1 MKIQTRT
8 LLIVGATIFILVFA
22 MNFLAQFFILA
33 SYAQIEQGES
43 AINVERVTSQIEF
56 EKENFGEKVRDWAVW
71 DDTYQFMA
79 DRNPEYA
86 KSVLDPPSSYE
97 SLQINGVLFYNTSGN
112 YYDGRWYTLQKTSQ
126 IDIPQDIKD
135 YFTSHPDLL
144 KDSQGGAGKQGFI
157 LLPDGLCMISLHPI
171 FPSSGEG
178 SSRGTLIMIRYYD
191 NARVNALQERAHI
204 PVTMMPLNDRMRSTD
219 PMVIQLTDPGAPV
232 IISRVHDSSTL
243 LSNTLIYDI
252 ENKPVV
258 LLKVTTSR
266 DVYQQAIATVTFL
279 LAAFLIIAII
289 FVVIIE
295 LLLRRYIVNPLTDM
309 DSAMKVIGQKRDLSE
324 RLPVSGDDEIS
335 SLKSSLN
342 TMLQELQESQ
352 IQLALQ
358 SKQLAEANR
367 KANLYLDIYLDV
379 LTYEI
384 MNAIFVLSGYADILK
399 NRVGENEKIYALRMI
414 ETIKKSRYV
423 IRNIETISKIYKHP
437 PEQKPTNLG
446 NVITKEINANTG
458 INIRCINC
466 DFPVLADEMLQ
477 VVFQNLLSNSIK
489 SSGSEIEIA
498 VSVEDQPDGM
508 VLVSLTDTGKGIPDD
523 MKPTIF
529 DRFMQGSEKRSS
541 YGLGLHIAKMLI
553 EAYGGKIWADD
564 RVKGHPEQG
573 AAIRFTLKKG

>member
-1 MKIQTRT
+1 MTGSAANQSKVYWLVAIGFTI
-8 LLIVGATIFILVFA
+8 LISFYSTIYSLTHGIDEVFPFFYFLPIILFVYFYPHRGVIFSLIISTIFLLLVYYFSNNNPNLVAVSTAWFVIFITIGVVTSSFAEGLKAEEKKYLGIFENSQAGIFTFNLVSLRILEMNGKCALMLRHDRKDLIDKDLSRILVDSVNRDLFITEIKSHPNIGERELLFHIRGGA
-22 MNFLAQFFILA
+22 VRQFLVSA
-33 SYAQIEQGES
+33 SRTEDDIVICS
-43 AINVERVTSQIEF
+43 AIDVTERKLAERVIQKARDDLEHR
-56 EKENFGEKVRDWAVW
+56 VRQRTNELLRANDELKAEIQV
-71 DDTYQFMA
+71 
-79 DRNPEYA
+79 
-86 KSVLDPPSSYE
+86 
-97 SLQINGVLFYNTSGN
+97 I
-112 YYDGRWYTLQKTSQ
+112 TLQ
-126 IDIPQDIKD
+126 DI
-135 YFTSHPDLL
+135 T
-144 KDSQGGAGKQGFI
+144 
-157 LLPDGLCMISLHPI
+157 
-171 FPSSGEG
+171 
-178 SSRGTLIMIRYYD
+178 
-191 NARVNALQERAHI
+191 ERKHAEE
-204 PVTMMPLNDRMRSTD
+204 V
-219 PMVIQLTDPGAPV
+219 
-232 IISRVHDSSTL
+232 
-243 LSNTLIYDI
+243 
-252 ENKPVV
+252 
-258 LLKVTTSR
+258 
-266 DVYQQAIATVTFL
+266 
-279 LAAFLIIAII
+279 
-289 FVVIIE
+289 
-295 LLLRRYIVNPLTDM
+295 
-309 DSAMKVIGQKRDLSE
+309 
-324 RLPVSGDDEIS
+324 
-335 SLKSSLN
+335 N

-446 NVITKEINANTG
+446 DVITKEINANTG

-466 DFPVLADEMLQ
+466 NFPVLADEMLQ

-489 SSGSEIEIA
+489 SGGSEIEID